1 MSEGVECQ
9 ALLEIQH
16 TFHMRES
23 AMLCTL
29 HHGISHW
36 GLQLAVPAQT
46 SASAR
51 LPWPIKH
58 PVILRIQQS

>member
-36 GLQLAVPAQT
+36 GL
-46 SASAR
+46 
-51 LPWPIKH
+51 
-58 PVILRIQQS
+58 